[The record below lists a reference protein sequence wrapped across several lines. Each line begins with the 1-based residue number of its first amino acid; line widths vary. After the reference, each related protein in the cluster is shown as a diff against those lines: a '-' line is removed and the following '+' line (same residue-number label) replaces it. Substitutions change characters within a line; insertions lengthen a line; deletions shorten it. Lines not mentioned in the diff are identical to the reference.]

1 MPMTYERKS
10 YQKQKG
16 PKGPR
21 VEHSRFV
28 TGVVAAAVVAGALQL
43 AVVETCQDIKSF
55 FLGGDNKPKRF

>member
-1 MPMTYERKS
+1 MSMTYERKS

-16 PKGPR
+16 PR

-28 TGVVAAAVVAGALQL
+28 MGVVAAAVVVGALQL

-55 FLGGDNKPKRF
+55 FLGSDNKPKRF